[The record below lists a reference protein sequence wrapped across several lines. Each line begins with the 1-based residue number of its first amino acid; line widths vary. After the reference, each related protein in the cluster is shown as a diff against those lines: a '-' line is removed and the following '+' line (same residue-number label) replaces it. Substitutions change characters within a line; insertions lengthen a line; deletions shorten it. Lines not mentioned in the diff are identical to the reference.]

1 MKMKPLIMKF
11 LKFSKQVAAS
21 ALLTLL
27 FSSSANA
34 QWSYTLDDAMGTVM
48 YSTDDNPN
56 PCCFNSGYVFQNYN
70 LEQLD
75 DEDNEY
81 TIFVPTQEAVE
92 EVMALMNLNQWDLI
106 GFSDLPTALNYHIV
120 PGTYMAE
127 DLADGMSLLTLQG
140 QSLNVSIDGG
150 VMIED
155 ANVIQTN
162 ITAENGVIH
171 IIDKTLAP
179 AGYPEATV
187 VEAIAQSEN
196 HTAFEQ
202 GIYNAYLAEYL
213 GAQALEAEDDNNG
226 DPLPGPYTVFAPTDD
241 AVTAFAL
248 ANGYVD
254 VDAFLNSQNVEEFIE
269 RHVVIGVYAS
279 VDLIPG
285 QILQS
290 LSGDPIEIGLSS
302 EGLTASDVAIETAD
316 ILAYNG
322 VVHSLS
328 AMLPLDIPTV
338 EGTCGTWTI
347 NLFNASTTA
356 DWGSASVDIYID
368 GTMIAS
374 ETNNALAIDSNS
386 DGWPEELGTST
397 FSFAANEGTV
407 VDFIFNNSS
416 DTGFTSYE
424 VLDQNGNVLFE
435 SASDMEFA
443 AGSVF
448 GLKPCDTDVNCGF
461 LEITF
466 LDDSQ
471 EGWLGGAFEVFSS
484 EYGVYASIDFNGVYF
499 ESLYPFYQT
508 KVFVPVNAG
517 ELGFTVSEPMYYAD
531 LCGYI
536 VQGPGGELLVDES
549 SPYIAPQSVEGIVA
563 CDEGDDSQC
572 NATFDVDQAT
582 TVGGIPIAGSVD
594 ITIYDYNINATYAWD
609 FGDEG
614 TSDDPF
620 ASWTYNTDGPYN
632 LCLTVTDDAAGCSDT
647 YCQAISVD
655 SLGLLNGFL
664 SGFTINVI
672 DGGES
677 GSINSV
683 NEANLTFA
691 DATVY
696 PNPAQDWFMINGVES
711 NTIWTGRLFDVAG
724 NAVRDFNGTGSTLV
738 DVSNLPRGLY
748 LMQLS
753 TNTAA
758 SKPVRVV
765 IQ

>member
-1 MKMKPLIMKF
+1 
-11 LKFSKQVAAS
+11 
-21 ALLTLL
+21 
-27 FSSSANA
+27 
-34 QWSYTLDDAMGTVM
+34 
-48 YSTDDNPN
+48 
-56 PCCFNSGYVFQNYN
+56 
-70 LEQLD
+70 
-75 DEDNEY
+75 
-81 TIFVPTQEAVE
+81 
-92 EVMALMNLNQWDLI
+92 
-106 GFSDLPTALNYHIV
+106 
-120 PGTYMAE
+120 
-127 DLADGMSLLTLQG
+127 
-140 QSLNVSIDGG
+140 
-150 VMIED
+150 
-155 ANVIQTN
+155 
-162 ITAENGVIH
+162 
-171 IIDKTLAP
+171 
-179 AGYPEATV
+179 
-187 VEAIAQSEN
+187 
-196 HTAFEQ
+196 
-202 GIYNAYLAEYL
+202 
-213 GAQALEAEDDNNG
+213 
-226 DPLPGPYTVFAPTDD
+226 
-241 AVTAFAL
+241 
-248 ANGYVD
+248 
-254 VDAFLNSQNVEEFIE
+254 
-269 RHVVIGVYAS
+269 
-279 VDLIPG
+279 
-285 QILQS
+285 
-290 LSGDPIEIGLSS
+290 
-302 EGLTASDVAIETAD
+302 
-316 ILAYNG
+316 
-322 VVHSLS
+322 
-328 AMLPLDIPTV
+328 
-338 EGTCGTWTI
+338 
-347 NLFNASTTA
+347 
-356 DWGSASVDIYID
+356 
-368 GTMIAS
+368 
-374 ETNNALAIDSNS
+374 
-386 DGWPEELGTST
+386 
-397 FSFAANEGTV
+397 
-407 VDFIFNNSS
+407 
-416 DTGFTSYE
+416 
-424 VLDQNGNVLFE
+424 
-435 SASDMEFA
+435 MEFA

-448 GLKPCDTDVNCGF
+448 GLKPCDTDVTCGF

-484 EYGVYASIDFNGVYF
+484 EYGLYASIDFNGVYF
-499 ESLYPFYQT
+499 QSLYPFYQT

-517 ELGFTVSEPMYYAD
+517 ELDFAVSEPMYYAD